1 MSTSGKLGFTLVI
14 TLFLVMLFPMLLL
27 AANEAVVLNENE
39 LPKVVPI
46 GFYFE
51 GQSAATQM
59 RNAAAVRFGTKRYVV
74 TALVDTSGYASDI
87 RAKCEGFLITDSAI
101 VVGGKP
107 LGIGSWVIGLTKEG
121 MLNVFDLSGAKILSL
136 KTTRDTALKTPKPV
150 NIVKGSDGVRL
161 YRGRDYVIVAPQ

>member
-1 MSTSGKLGFTLVI
+1 MSTSGKLGI
-14 TLFLVMLFPMLLL
+14 TLAISLFTVMVFPLWLL
-27 AANEAVVLNENE
+27 AANDAVVLNETE

-59 RNAAAVRFGTKRYVV
+59 RNAAAVRFGPKRFVV

-87 RAKCEGFLITDSAI
+87 RAKCEGFLITDSPI
-101 VVGGKP
+101 LVGEKP

-121 MLNVFDLSGAKILSL
+121 MLNIFDLSGAKILSL
-136 KTTRDTALKTPKPV
+136 KTTRDMALKTPKPV
-150 NIVKGSDGVRL
+150 NIIKATDGVRL
-161 YRGRDYVIVAPQ
+161 YRGRDYVILAPK